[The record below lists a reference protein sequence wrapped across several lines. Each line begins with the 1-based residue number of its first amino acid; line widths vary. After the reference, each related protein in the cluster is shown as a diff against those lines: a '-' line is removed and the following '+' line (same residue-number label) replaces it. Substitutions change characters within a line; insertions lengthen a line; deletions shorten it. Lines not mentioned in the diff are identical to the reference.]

1 MGGLCHCSSGWK
13 KEALAFFP
21 LLSLEILQKDLKA
34 SKSNG
39 MVQQDGH
46 RKKNNALPWRESNK
60 GRPLI
65 NGRHHLL
72 LEWKDNKI
80 QVVELLKATLETRQ
94 VVQTNNK
101 IRREI
106 FVLFEHFC

>member
-1 MGGLCHCSSGWK
+1 MEWYNRT
-13 KEALAFFP
+13 E
-21 LLSLEILQKDLKA
+21 Q
-34 SKSNG
+34 
-39 MVQQDGH
+39 
-46 RKKNNALPWRESNK
+46 RKNNALPWRSNK

-94 VVQTNNK
+94 VVQTHNK
-101 IRREI
+101 KRNIRS
-106 FVLFEHFC
+106 F

>member
-46 RKKNNALPWRESNK
+46 RKKTMLYRGERVTK
-60 GRPLI
+60 EDL
-65 NGRHHLL
+65 
-72 LEWKDNKI
+72 
-80 QVVELLKATLETRQ
+80 
-94 VVQTNNK
+94 
-101 IRREI
+101 
-106 FVLFEHFC
+106 

>member
-1 MGGLCHCSSGWK
+1 MEWYNRT
-13 KEALAFFP
+13 E
-21 LLSLEILQKDLKA
+21 Q
-34 SKSNG
+34 
-39 MVQQDGH
+39 
-46 RKKNNALPWRESNK
+46 RKNNALPWRSNK

-94 VVQTNNK
+94 VVQTHNK
-101 IRREI
+101 KRNIRSFLNI
-106 FVLFEHFC
+106 FADDDSDDTYPDLDFTANRYH

>member
-1 MGGLCHCSSGWK
+1 MEWYNRT
-13 KEALAFFP
+13 E
-21 LLSLEILQKDLKA
+21 Q
-34 SKSNG
+34 
-39 MVQQDGH
+39 
-46 RKKNNALPWRESNK
+46 RKNNALPWRSNK

-94 VVQTNNK
+94 VVQTHNK
-101 IRREI
+101 IRNIRSFLNI
-106 FVLFEHFC
+106 FADDDSDDTYPDLDFTANRYH